1 MREDLEWFNSN
12 VSTQEISRDLDCFK
26 EKDKEKDNMEIGR
39 NGVYAKFD
47 NTKTYK
53 NMLQRDILKMNRK
66 RYLSSNNNSKNNTK
80 KQKTELE
87 LYDAPDINGNQDA
100 LKSIDSVNYERD
112 MQ

>member
-26 EKDKEKDNMEIGR
+26 EKEKENMEIGR

-53 NMLQRDILKMNRK
+53 NMLQRDILKMNKK
-66 RYLSSNNNSKNNTK
+66 RYLSSNNNNNKNNTK
-80 KQKTELE
+80 K
-87 LYDAPDINGNQDA
+87 
-100 LKSIDSVNYERD
+100 
-112 MQ
+112 